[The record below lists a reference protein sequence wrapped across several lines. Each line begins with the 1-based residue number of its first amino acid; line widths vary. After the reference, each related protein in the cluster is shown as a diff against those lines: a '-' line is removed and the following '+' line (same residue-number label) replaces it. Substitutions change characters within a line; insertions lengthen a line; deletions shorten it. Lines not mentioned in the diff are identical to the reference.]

1 MGINKIF
8 YYHALP
14 GLCQNV
20 KIHCVVSF
28 TLFLIIAHSTVLLIQ
43 RSDEDIWKNEDMLA
57 LDVRNLINDVS
68 AQLNLKQKCSDGH
81 CATKHW

>member
-1 MGINKIF
+1 MSK
-8 YYHALP
+8 
-14 GLCQNV
+14 CQD
-20 KIHCVVSF
+20 
-28 TLFLIIAHSTVLLIQ
+28 TLRGVFHTFSYHSTVLLIQ
-43 RSDEDIWKNEDMLA
+43 RSDEDVWKNEDMLA